1 MNTFYKLLSIGFM
14 ALILVG
20 CATGKNAF
28 DKGDYETALQKAV
41 NRLQANPTNK
51 KAQDV
56 LVDGYRIA
64 SQFHLKRIQQFKRSD
79 DTFKWER
86 IYNEYAAL
94 NRYYNDVQRCPAC
107 LDLVN
112 PLEYLT
118 EQESASYSAAE
129 VHMELGK
136 QLLANNTIDGGR
148 EAFRHFQSALRFN
161 NSITGIDS
169 LLTDARNM
177 GTLRVLVEPIPAHSR
192 NLELTNEYFVN
203 RMFEFLSGF
212 SNDRFVQ
219 FFSQNDMDAY
229 QINPDHVLSMEFDD
243 FVLGQTLI
251 ESKTK
256 EIKRD
261 SVVVGQFK
269 DKDGVTH
276 DVYGTVKANFTTFSK
291 TLASTGIL
299 NFEIRDAY
307 SNQVLIQRK
316 LGGQDIW
323 RYEWASFNGDERAL
337 TKEEIRMSRQKE
349 IPPPSPQDLFAA
361 FIDRIYD
368 QALGQIR
375 QLYRDTKI

>member
-1 MNTFYKLLSIGFM
+1 MNTFYKQLSVGFM
-14 ALILVG
+14 ALIFLG

-28 DKGDYETALQKAV
+28 EKGDYETALEKAV

-79 DTFKWER
+79 DVFKWEL

-94 NRYYNDVQRCPAC
+94 NSYYNDVQRCPAC

-112 PLEYLT
+112 PQEYLA
-118 EQESASYSAAE
+118 EQESAANSAAE
-129 VHMELGK
+129 AHVEIGRE
-136 QLLANNTIDGGR
+136 LLANNTIESGR

-161 NSITGIDS
+161 NNIDQIDN
-169 LLTDARNM
+169 LLTEARAM
-177 GTLRVLVEPIPAHSR
+177 GTLRVLVEPIPTHSR

-203 RMFEFLSGF
+203 RMFEFLNGF
-212 SNDRFVQ
+212 STDRFVQ
-219 FFSQNDMDAY
+219 FFSQNDIDVY
-229 QINPDHVLSMEFDD
+229 NITPDHVLSMEFDD

-276 DVYGTVKANFTTFSK
+276 DVFGTVKADFTTYST

-337 TKEEIRMSRQKE
+337 TNDEIRMSKQKE
-349 IPPPSPQDLFAA
+349 VPPPSPQDLFAA

-375 QLYRDTKI
+375 QLYRDTRI

>member
-1 MNTFYKLLSIGFM
+1 MNTLYKQLSIWFM

-20 CATGKNAF
+20 CATGQNAF
-28 DKGDYETALQKAV
+28 DKGDYETALERAV

-51 KAQDV
+51 KAQEV
-56 LVDGYRIA
+56 LIDGYKLA
-64 SQFHLKRIQQFKRSD
+64 SQFHLKRIQQLNRSD

-112 PLEYLT
+112 PSEYLL
-118 EQESASYSAAE
+118 EQENAANSAAE
-129 VHMELGK
+129 VQVELGK
-136 QLLANNTIDGGR
+136 DLLANNTIEGGR
-148 EAFRHFQSALRFN
+148 QAFGHFQMALRFN
-161 NSITGIDS
+161 NNIPQIDN
-169 LLTDARNM
+169 LLTEARNM
-177 GTLRVLVEPIPAHSR
+177 GTVRVLVEPIPSHSR
-192 NLELTNEYFVN
+192 NLELTNEYFTN
-203 RMFEFLSGF
+203 RMFEFLDGF
-212 SNDRFVQ
+212 SADRFVQ
-219 FFSQNDMDAY
+219 FFSQADIDAY
-229 QINPDHVLSMEFDD
+229 DIDPDHVLSMQFDD

-261 SVVVGQFK
+261 SVVVGQYK
-269 DKDGVTH
+269 DNEGLSH
-276 DVYGTVKANFTTFSK
+276 DVFGTVKADFTTYRK
-291 TLASTGIL
+291 ALASTGIL

-323 RYEWASFNGDERAL
+323 EYQWASFNGDERAL
-337 TKEEIRMSRQKE
+337 TNDEIRMSKQKE
-349 IPPPSPQDLFAA
+349 VPPPTPQDLFAS

-375 QLYRDTKI
+375 QLYRDTRI